1 MEVRAYHETDLLHM
15 VRIWKQ
21 VVEDGVA
28 FFPRGFPHEGR
39 ALQDICPYYNI
50 L

>member
-1 MEVRAYHETDLLHM
+1 M
-15 VRIWKQ
+15 VRIWNQ

-28 FFPRGFPHEGR
+28 FSTRGRPHEGR
-39 ALQDICPYYNI
+39 ALQDICPYYHM